1 MISATIVLVLMIVAL
16 VIILLGI
23 VFAFT
28 SILLNYTGRSKS
40 YDRAA
45 VKMSK
50 ANDPKP
56 AKARRAKSRRK
67 SRNKQLKWARL
78 MTASGSLFLSI
89 FLPERRYTT

>member
-1 MISATIVLVLMIVAL
+1 MISATVILVLMIVAL
-16 VIILLGI
+16 LIMMMGI

-45 VKMSK
+45 IKMSK

-56 AKARRAKSRRK
+56 AKSKKSK
-67 SRNKQLKWARL
+67 EQA
-78 MTASGSLFLSI
+78 
-89 FLPERRYTT
+89 

>member
-1 MISATIVLVLMIVAL
+1 MISATVILVLMIVAL
-16 VIILLGI
+16 LIMMMGI

-45 VKMSK
+45 IKMSK

-56 AKARRAKSRRK
+56 AKKSK
-67 SRNKQLKWARL
+67 KEQA
-78 MTASGSLFLSI
+78 
-89 FLPERRYTT
+89 

>member
-16 VIILLGI
+16 LISMMGI

-28 SILLNYTGRSKS
+28 SIILNYTGRSKS

-45 VKMSK
+45 IKMSK

-56 AKARRAKSRRK
+56 AKKS
-67 SRNKQLKWARL
+67 KQEQA
-78 MTASGSLFLSI
+78 
-89 FLPERRYTT
+89 

>member
-16 VIILLGI
+16 LISLLGI

-28 SILLNYTGRSKS
+28 SIILNYTGRSKS

-45 VKMSK
+45 IKMSK

-56 AKARRAKSRRK
+56 AKKSK
-67 SRNKQLKWARL
+67 KEQA
-78 MTASGSLFLSI
+78 
-89 FLPERRYTT
+89 

>member
-16 VIILLGI
+16 LISMMGV
-23 VFAFT
+23 VFALT
-28 SILLNYTGRSKS
+28 SIILNYTGRSKS

-56 AKARRAKSRRK
+56 AKTKKSK
-67 SRNKQLKWARL
+67 EQA
-78 MTASGSLFLSI
+78 
-89 FLPERRYTT
+89 

>member
-16 VIILLGI
+16 LISMMGV

-28 SILLNYTGRSKS
+28 SIILNYTGRSKS

-45 VKMSK
+45 IKMSK

-56 AKARRAKSRRK
+56 AKAKKSK
-67 SRNKQLKWARL
+67 EQA
-78 MTASGSLFLSI
+78 
-89 FLPERRYTT
+89 

>member
-45 VKMSK
+45 VKMPK

-56 AKARRAKSRRK
+56 AKAKKSK
-67 SRNKQLKWARL
+67 EQA
-78 MTASGSLFLSI
+78 
-89 FLPERRYTT
+89 